1 MRDRLVLEAWQ
12 LVFPAIGIV
21 LFMAV
26 FLWAVVRAAR
36 MKRPALDRMLH
47 LPMEQESSRPASHVR
62 TE

>member
-1 MRDRLVLEAWQ
+1 MSERLAFESWQ
-12 LVFPAIGIV
+12 LMFPALGIV

-26 FLWAVVRAAR
+26 FLWAVVRAWR
-36 MKRPALDRMLH
+36 MKRPSLDRMLH